1 VNLPAVLQEFIPS
14 VLANSMLLV
23 MAGTM
28 RRFLRNE
35 QVCSWKKNEKLLSQ
49 KKLESKPMT
58 TNGGPT

>member
-28 RRFLRNE
+28 RRFLRNKH
-35 QVCSWKKNEKLLSQ
+35 VVGKKNEKLLSQ

-58 TNGGPT
+58 TNGGPP